1 MFFVFFK
8 DQATPEIYTY
18 GHTLSRHDALP
29 IYGRDPRN
37 GAETCRAHG
46 ALLRRWFAT
55 YARLDDAGV
64 TRFPLRAR
72 EPRDRWRIRW
82 VFPMQGHA
90 MLEERQ
96 TTIQSAPLQPDAAPE
111 EIGKAPCRE
120 GGCQSGDNRGGAV
133 TRK

>member
-1 MFFVFFK
+1 MCQGESPSK
-8 DQATPEIYTY
+8 CIAGAP
-18 GHTLSRHDALP
+18 R
-29 IYGRDPRN
+29 GRDPRN

-55 YARLDDAGV
+55 YARLEDAGV

-82 VFPMQGHA
+82 VLPMQGHA

-96 TTIQSAPLQPDAAPE
+96 TTIASEPLQRDAAPDDASPGRRE
-111 EIGKAPCRE
+111 AAAAVRTLIRRAGDHQARE
-120 GGCQSGDNRGGAV
+120 GLAGTPGRQRV
-133 TRK
+133 V

>member
-1 MFFVFFK
+1 MCTGESPSK
-8 DQATPEIYTY
+8 CSAGAP
-18 GHTLSRHDALP
+18 H
-29 IYGRDPRN
+29 GRDPRN

-55 YARLDDAGV
+55 YARLADAGV

-82 VFPMQGHA
+82 VFPMQGPA

-96 TTIQSAPLQPDAAPE
+96 TTIHSAQLQRDTAHENARTSHRTAKDAVRPTPRRPAP
-111 EIGKAPCRE
+111 PP
-120 GGCQSGDNRGGAV
+120 
-133 TRK
+133 